1 MNKIDSTS
9 TQIIRLKGNHYQMGY
24 QHGQQVAW
32 LRPYIIHAVEARLAQ
47 IAGDRPDES
56 FAALVQE
63 TAQVLQT
70 ADPATLDF
78 IRGQADSLGLDFEWL
93 LNYSLVSFLRDA
105 LTTRRAQPAPAAG
118 SSGPAGE
125 CTTWAARAPITADGQ
140 PILVKNRDYFLEHL
154 PLQMIAQAEPAAGY
168 GYVYVTSAGNPGVF
182 VAGLN
187 EAGLAVADTHV
198 PCSDVGPGLPTFAL
212 SMYLLEEHPTVASAL
227 SYLQSVPRLGRNNLI
242 LADAAGQLAVF
253 ENGHRRSAVLQA
265 ENGYLIA
272 TNHFNSTAMKDCFVD
287 TEPPALRGNTFAR
300 YDKVRAELT
309 AAHGRVDVALA
320 QELMTSHDG
329 PLASLCRHP
338 LPESN
343 ISTISTTILL
353 PARREI
359 HFCHGQPCQSQFQI
373 FNLSSEN

>member
-1 MNKIDSTS
+1 
-9 TQIIRLKGNHYQMGY
+9 
-24 QHGQQVAW
+24 
-32 LRPYIIHAVEARLAQ
+32 
-47 IAGDRPDES
+47 
-56 FAALVQE
+56 
-63 TAQVLQT
+63 
-70 ADPATLDF
+70 
-78 IRGQADSLGLDFEWL
+78 
-93 LNYSLVSFLRDA
+93 
-105 LTTRRAQPAPAAG
+105 
-118 SSGPAGE
+118 
-125 CTTWAARAPITADGQ
+125 
-140 PILVKNRDYFLEHL
+140 LEHL
-154 PLQMIAQAEPAAGY
+154 PLQLIAQAEPAAGY

-212 SMYLLEEHPTVASAL
+212 SMHLLEEHHNVASAL

-242 LADAAGQLAVF
+242 LADAAGQLAVL
-253 ENGHRRSAVLQA
+253 ENGHRRSAVLSA

-272 TNHFNSTAMKDCFVD
+272 TNHFNSAAMKDCFVD
-287 TEPPALRGNTFAR
+287 TEPLALQGNTFAR
-300 YDKVRAELT
+300 YEKVQTELT

-343 ISTISTTILL
+343 TSTISTTILL

-373 FNLSSEN
+373 FNLSSEIQN